1 MSKVSV
7 TDKRGGVFEV
17 VMTFTYGECDR
28 LPYNAMRKVNA
39 RIEQVKNGGI
49 KATADFNLRN
59 EKEAANFVEVLD
71 LFGEDGS
78 FVHGSPASSEVLPL
92 EAPPEEEDESGMPTA
107 AAGEER
113 GAKPM
118 SRAAVPSP
126 KSSTPPPSARSEVA
140 GKSEDAD
147 DLEVETEEEVEVEE
161 GDDEVVVEK

>member
-1 MSKVSV
+1 MSKVVV

-49 KATADFNLRN
+49 QATADFNVRN

-71 LFGEDGS
+71 LFGDDGS
-78 FVHGSPASSEVLPL
+78 FVHGSPASNEVLPL
-92 EAPPEEEDESGMPTA
+92 DAPPDEEDESGIPAA
-107 AAGEER
+107 AAGEKR
-113 GAKPM
+113 GRK
-118 SRAAVPSP
+118 SGSKAAVPSP
-126 KSSTPPPSARSEVA
+126 KFSASKPAQGAV
-140 GKSEDAD
+140 GKKSEDAD
-147 DLEVETEEEVEVEE
+147 DLEVETEEAVEVEE